1 MEAAGRQ
8 HQRGSK
14 SILAEEALTV
24 FCLKIFFTI
33 TLKAVREK
41 IQLIISMM
49 MKQTEELFTTSLSW
63 HSFSAGGK
71 STSVLWADW
80 WRAAAAS
87 VRMFLREVSRDK
99 IKTKLLWN
107 IWWCHCFFAHVSR
120 IASGWTLMKR
130 SISLIKVHP
139 EARKAA
145 LHTLVTTIYIRFIIQ
160 TAFGRVCVLIW
171 RMLCGVVAAC
181 VLWSCIYEKRAGIW
195 NMKTN
200 RLEAENLNLQLTFI
214 STAIY

>member
-1 MEAAGRQ
+1 MDAVRRHDDGANVFSSERLRGKKPKSCKSLKVAQKQRSNHNHIKSVESKVEAAGRQ

-49 MKQTEELFTTSLSW
+49 MKQNEELFTTSLSW

-87 VRMFLREVSRDK
+87 VRMFR
-99 IKTKLLWN
+99 LWMSSA
-107 IWWCHCFFAHVSR
+107 W
-120 IASGWTLMKR
+120 G
-130 SISLIKVHP
+130 
-139 EARKAA
+139 
-145 LHTLVTTIYIRFIIQ
+145 
-160 TAFGRVCVLIW
+160 
-171 RMLCGVVAAC
+171 
-181 VLWSCIYEKRAGIW
+181 
-195 NMKTN
+195 
-200 RLEAENLNLQLTFI
+200 
-214 STAIY
+214 